1 MMPVTPYGKVR
12 IPPIGRISTM
22 ATATITGKGQVTIPA
37 EVRQRMGLGTG
48 DRIEFVELATGDFAI
63 KPAIDDVRSLKGA
76 LRKPQKP
83 VGVDDMNAAIRKRV
97 AAGRG
102 R

>member
-1 MMPVTPYGKVR
+1 MT
-12 IPPIGRISTM
+12 
-22 ATATITGKGQVTIPA
+22 TATMTSKGQVTIPA

-48 DRIEFVELATGDFAI
+48 DRIEFVELETGEFAI
-63 KPAIDDVRSLKGA
+63 KPAIDDVRLLKGV
-76 LRKPQKP
+76 LREPEKS
-83 VGVDDMNAAIRKRV
+83 VSVDDMNAAIRKRA